1 MTPQIR
7 GSSFPHLELM
17 EKQGKG
23 PTEGGAVSFEGQP
36 KLERHGRH
44 AWGVSESNFWQNQYI
59 ISLDLYITS
68 YKQIYREK
76 TNKSIKRRQKVIAI
90 N

>member
-1 MTPQIR
+1 
-7 GSSFPHLELM
+7 M
-17 EKQGKG
+17 ERQWKG
-23 PTEGGAVSFEGQP
+23 ATEGGAVIFEGQL

-44 AWGVSESNFWQNQYI
+44 AWGASESNIWQNQYI
-59 ISLDLYITS
+59 ISLDLYIMS